1 MKKKH
6 RFLQK
11 KENVIVFPGM
21 VETLIADGLAFAEES
36 NYIKAALCF
45 DEAKKYIK
53 LDDMIL
59 SVYVLTLLETRRPR
73 EAKEI
78 CESLLAEKSPVF
90 EQMVELYL
98 TILVELKEYK
108 ELDHVLIRLLRDY
121 NFSQDRINSLLQ
133 LKDLSIRLAAEQ
145 DILIE
150 VEDSPLVIEME
161 KEKLELEYF
170 TSLRFPQQ
178 EQLLQQAFHK
188 NIIDS
193 ISEIKAIA
201 ESESIAPT
209 IQTLALLLLG
219 SAEVSDEVTMKK
231 FGFKGKVNPSVLPAN
246 TAIGRRD
253 AITEYVHEFLQ
264 KDPSKLALTTEL
276 VHRHAYAL
284 FPFEW
289 EGYQDETVALTYIDY
304 VDTLFGIGSLQ
315 SNPLLDLIKLV
326 EDSLEVVDNE

>member
-1 MKKKH
+1 M
-6 RFLQK
+6 
-11 KENVIVFPGM
+11 IVFPGM

-45 DEAKKYIK
+45 DEAKKYIE

-78 CESLLAEKSPVF
+78 CEGLLEKKSPVF

-108 ELDHVLIRLLRDY
+108 ELDRVLIRLLRDY
-121 NFSQDRINSLLQ
+121 NFSQERIDSLLQ

-145 DILIE
+145 NTLE
-150 VEDSPLVIEME
+150 VDDTPIVIDME

-188 NIIDS
+188 NIVDS

-201 ESESIAPT
+201 ESETISPP

-219 SAEVSDEVTMKK
+219 SAGVSDEVEMKK
-231 FGFKGKVNPSVLPAN
+231 FGFKGIVNPSVFPAN
-246 TAIGRRD
+246 TALGRRD
-253 AITEYVHEFLQ
+253 AIIEYVHEFLQ

-289 EGYQDETVALTYIDY
+289 EDYQDETVASAYIDY
-304 VDTLFGIGSLQ
+304 VDTLFGEGLLQ

-326 EDSLEVVDNE
+326 EDSLEVIDNE